1 LDKFDGDKKWDAQSW
16 EFLFKNAGFSTS
28 NPNVCLVVFFN
39 YTDMGLVLEKLEDS
53 SDWGTPHFCF
63 WVKPNASNTGGLRY
77 VSAVETFFV
86 CYKSSCT
93 NQYWNFGTAPADRLN
108 FIEMDSVSKGER
120 VLTHNGKAFQCQK
133 PVALL
138 VSIFKH
144 HCVAGSTILDLG
156 AGSGSA
162 EIAALAAG
170 CNVVGL
176 EIHNKTFA
184 LAKKR
189 VLTSFDFFEKSNF
202 YFDDGDN
209 YQSVNEEIEGS
220 PQNPDLGSIEDRDDE
235 LETEDDEETIASQQT
250 PTPLCVCCVCTQ
262 TMENSADFGSC
273 MVCTQPMHKSCT
285 TAPQLG
291 GDASRN
297 ILCSINC
304 GEE

>member
-209 YQSVNEEIEGS
+209 YQSVNEDIEGS
-220 PQNPDLGSIEDRDDE
+220 PKTLTWDRLRTGMMSWKLKMMRRPLLHSKPPLLFVFAVFVPKQWKTLLILGVVWCAQIGR
-235 LETEDDEETIASQQT
+235 AH
-250 PTPLCVCCVCTQ
+250 V
-262 TMENSADFGSC
+262 
-273 MVCTQPMHKSCT
+273 
-285 TAPQLG
+285 
-291 GDASRN
+291 
-297 ILCSINC
+297 
-304 GEE
+304 